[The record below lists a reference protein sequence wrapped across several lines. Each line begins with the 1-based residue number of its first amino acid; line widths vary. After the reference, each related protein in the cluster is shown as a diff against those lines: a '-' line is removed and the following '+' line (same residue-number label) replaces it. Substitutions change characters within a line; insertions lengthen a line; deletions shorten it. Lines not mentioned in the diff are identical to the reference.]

1 MTLLGGNMKYAIG
14 LALAYLVGYILIE
27 VLVANLQISYGVAV
41 ALIVIPIT
49 AILLTIAVMESNQ
62 KNKR

>member
-1 MTLLGGNMKYAIG
+1 MKYAIG

-41 ALIVIPIT
+41 ALVVIPIT
-49 AILLTIAVMESNQ
+49 AILLTIAVMESKQ

>member
-1 MTLLGGNMKYAIG
+1 MKYAIG